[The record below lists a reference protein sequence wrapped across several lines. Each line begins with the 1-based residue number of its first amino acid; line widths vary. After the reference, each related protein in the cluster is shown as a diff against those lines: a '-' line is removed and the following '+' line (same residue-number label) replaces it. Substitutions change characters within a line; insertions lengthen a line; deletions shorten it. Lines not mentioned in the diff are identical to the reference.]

1 MLTPKNL
8 SPDDCVYY
16 NAAYVLQVFLRS
28 PHEGHALSRLY
39 CETQLLRPM
48 SYPLFL
54 LCLDWLYLIGRV
66 EMTDEKI
73 VLCI

>member
-1 MLTPKNL
+1 M
-8 SPDDCVYY
+8 
-16 NAAYVLQVFLRS
+16 LQVLLRS